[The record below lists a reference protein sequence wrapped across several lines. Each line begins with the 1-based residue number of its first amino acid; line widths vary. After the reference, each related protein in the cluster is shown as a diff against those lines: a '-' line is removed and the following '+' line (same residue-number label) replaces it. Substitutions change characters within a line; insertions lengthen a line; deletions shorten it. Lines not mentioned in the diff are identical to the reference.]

1 MKKNKLIKPVAA
13 GVYSS
18 NTKQE
23 RHSKEIITT
32 NNGNKKVNEELEKNI
47 RIKTKWKD
55 KILTIIIITI
65 MIIKIIIITITIR
78 KIIITIILIIAI
90 IIILL

>member
-23 RHSKEIITT
+23 RHSREIITT

-55 KILTIIIITI
+55 KI
-65 MIIKIIIITITIR
+65 
-78 KIIITIILIIAI
+78 
-90 IIILL
+90 